1 MKTFGNY
8 FDCICII
15 MKVKELILQF
25 VKYCFAGGVAFV
37 FDFLTLTFIHM
48 VVFTNFEYSVY
59 LGTAVGFIVGTLIN
73 YLISK
78 KLVFVTNSAYAKRTS
93 IEFIVF
99 LLIGLFGLFIT
110 ELGMF
115 VGTQML
121 RVSYV
126 ITKILMAIIV
136 LAWNFVARRILLY
149 GR

>member
-1 MKTFGNY
+1 
-8 FDCICII
+8 

-93 IEFIVF
+93 IAYYFYKCCRY
-99 LLIGLFGLFIT
+99 T
-110 ELGMF
+110 
-115 VGTQML
+115 
-121 RVSYV
+121 Y
-126 ITKILMAIIV
+126 
-136 LAWNFVARRILLY
+136 
-149 GR
+149 